1 MMNLSDE
8 ERAILAGRKGKT
20 LQKCMETLVRYGE
33 FYQAETLV
41 PIKSAHL
48 VMSCGSILFK
58 TYLDI
63 VGQLVKEG
71 IRFAV
76 PTSVN
81 PHFTTENPGL
91 IQRYILKKDEKFR
104 EHFRGLGG
112 IETYSCT
119 PYLCGNSPRKGDVIA
134 WAESSAVIY
143 ANAVL
148 GARTNR
154 NSGILDLISAVL
166 GVTPLMGLL
175 LDENRKGTV
184 EIVVEADGV
193 EVDYAV
199 LGYVIGKIVRNRVP
213 YIRGLK
219 GSADDLKNMG
229 AAMAAT
235 GGVGMYHVEGVTPEA
250 RALGED
256 VLEKSAERIV
266 LTHKR
271 LITQQEELQAGLTR
285 ADLVFIGCPHL
296 SYEELVHIS
305 NLMKGT
311 KIRKGV
317 DLWVNSSKKVI
328 QKFMDSTH
336 FESFEETGARLVSL
350 CPLALFETPGLRK
363 RCFLTNSGKMRYYA
377 PAYYGSLDVCLRA
390 VGGCLHAG

>member
-1 MMNLSDE
+1 MNLSAE
-8 ERAILAGRKGKT
+8 HKAILAGRKGKT
-20 LQKCMETLVRYGE
+20 LQKCMKTLVRYGE
-33 FYQAETLV
+33 FYQAETLF
-41 PIKSAHL
+41 PITSAHL

-63 VGQLVKEG
+63 VGRLVREG
-71 IRFAV
+71 IQFAV

-91 IQRYILKKDEKFR
+91 IQKYILRKDKRFR
-104 EHFRGLGG
+104 EHFRKLGG

-119 PYLCGNSPRKGDVIA
+119 PYLCGNIPRKGDVIA

-148 GARTNR
+148 SARTNR

-175 LDENRKGTV
+175 LDENRKGTAEV
-184 EIVVEADGV
+184 VVETDG
-193 EVDYAV
+193 EQVDYAV
-199 LGYVIGKIVRNRVP
+199 LGYILGKMVQNRVP
-213 YIRGLK
+213 YIRGLD
-219 GSADDLKNMG
+219 GTADDLKNMG
-229 AAMAAT
+229 AAMAAS
-235 GGVGMYHVEGVTPEA
+235 GGVGLYHVEGVTPEA

-256 VLEKSAERIV
+256 VLEKGAERIV
-266 LTHKR
+266 LTHER

-285 ADLVFIGCPHL
+285 ADLVFVGCPHL

-305 NLMKGT
+305 NLMEGIR
-311 KIRKGV
+311 IRKGV
-317 DLWVNSSKKVI
+317 DLWVNSSREVI
-328 QKFMDSTH
+328 QQFMDSTY

-350 CPLALFETPGLRK
+350 CPLALFETPTLRK
-363 RCFLTNSGKMRYYA
+363 RCVLTNSGKMRYYA
-377 PAYYGSLDVCLRA
+377 PVYYGSLDMCLRA
-390 VGGCLHAG
+390 VGGCFHAG

>member
-1 MMNLSDE
+1 MNLSAE
-8 ERAILAGRKGKT
+8 HKAILAGRKGKT
-20 LQKCMETLVRYGE
+20 LQKCMKTLVRYGE
-33 FYQAETLV
+33 FYQAETLF
-41 PIKSAHL
+41 PITSAHL

-63 VGQLVKEG
+63 VGRLVREG
-71 IRFAV
+71 IQFAV

-91 IQRYILKKDEKFR
+91 IQKYILRKDKRFR
-104 EHFRGLGG
+104 EHFRKLGG

-119 PYLCGNSPRKGDVIA
+119 PYLCGNIPRKGDVIA

-148 GARTNR
+148 SARTNR

-175 LDENRKGTV
+175 LDENRKGTAEV
-184 EIVVEADGV
+184 VVETDG
-193 EVDYAV
+193 EQVDYAV
-199 LGYVIGKIVRNRVP
+199 LGYILGKMVQNRVP
-213 YIRGLK
+213 YIRGLE
-219 GSADDLKNMG
+219 GTADDLKNMG
-229 AAMAAT
+229 AAMAAS
-235 GGVGMYHVEGVTPEA
+235 GGVGLYHVEGVTPEA

-256 VLEKSAERIV
+256 VLEKGAERIV
-266 LTHKR
+266 LTHER

-285 ADLVFIGCPHL
+285 ADLVFVGCPHL

-305 NLMKGT
+305 NLMEGIR
-311 KIRKGV
+311 IRKGV
-317 DLWVNSSKKVI
+317 DLWVNSSREVI
-328 QKFMDSTH
+328 QQFMDSTY

-350 CPLALFETPGLRK
+350 CPLALFETPTLRK
-363 RCFLTNSGKMRYYA
+363 RCVLTNSGKMRYYA
-377 PAYYGSLDVCLRA
+377 PVYYGSLDMCLRA
-390 VGGCLHAG
+390 VGGCFHAG

>member
-1 MMNLSDE
+1 MNLSAE
-8 ERAILAGRKGKT
+8 HKAILAGRKGKT

-91 IQRYILKKDEKFR
+91 IQRYILKKDEVFR
-104 EHFRGLGG
+104 EHFRELGG

-119 PYLCGNSPRKGDVIA
+119 PYLCGNIPRKGDVIA

-154 NSGILDLISAVL
+154 NSGILDLIGAVL
-166 GVTPLMGLL
+166 GVTPLMELL

-184 EIVVEADGV
+184 EVVVEADG
-193 EVDYAV
+193 EQVDCAV
-199 LGYVIGKIVRNRVP
+199 LGYMIGKMVQNRVP
-213 YIRGLK
+213 YIRGLE
-219 GSADDLKNMG
+219 GTADDLKNMG

-256 VLEKSAERIV
+256 VLEKGAERIV
-266 LTHKR
+266 LTRER
-271 LITQQEELQAGLTR
+271 LEAQQGELQAGLTR

-296 SYEELVHIS
+296 SYEELVHVS
-305 NLMKGT
+305 NLMEGT

-328 QKFMDSTH
+328 QQFMESTY
-336 FESFEETGARLVSL
+336 FASFEETGARLVSL
-350 CPLALFETPGLRK
+350 CPLALFETPSLRK
-363 RCFLTNSGKMRYYA
+363 RCVLTNSGKMRYYA
-377 PAYYGSLDVCLRA
+377 PVYYGSLDMCLRA
-390 VGGCLHAG
+390 TGGCPHAG

>member
-1 MMNLSDE
+1 MNLSAE
-8 ERAILAGRKGKT
+8 HKAILAGRKGKT
-20 LQKCMETLVRYGE
+20 LRKCMETLVRYGE

-63 VGQLVKEG
+63 VEQLVREG

-91 IQRYILKKDEKFR
+91 IQKYVLRKDETFR
-104 EHFRGLGG
+104 EYFRELRG

-119 PYLCGNSPRKGDVIA
+119 PYVCGNIPQKGDVIA

-154 NSGILDLISAVL
+154 NSGILDVISAVL

-184 EIVVEADGV
+184 EVVVEADG
-193 EVDYAV
+193 EQVDYAV
-199 LGYVIGKIVRNRVP
+199 LGYVLGKMVQNRVP
-213 YIRGLK
+213 YIRGLD
-219 GSADDLKNMG
+219 GTADDLKNMG

-235 GGVGMYHVEGVTPEA
+235 GGVGIYHVEGVTPEA

-256 VLEKSAERIV
+256 ILDTGAERIV
-266 LTHKR
+266 LTRER
-271 LITQQEELQAGLTR
+271 LITQKEELQAGLTR

-305 NLMKGT
+305 NLIEGI

-317 DLWVNSSKKVI
+317 ELWVNSSKSVI
-328 QKFMDSTH
+328 QRFMDSRY
-336 FESFEETGARLVSL
+336 FASFEETGARLVSL
-350 CPLALFETPGLRK
+350 CPLALFETPSLRK
-363 RCFLTNSGKMRYYA
+363 RCVLTNSGKMRYYA
-377 PAYYGSLDVCLRA
+377 PVYYGSLDMCLRA
-390 VGGCLHAG
+390 VGGVNHAG